1 LNKKIK
7 KNFLA
12 TIIIKSIINNMIP
25 TDKNNNMPKASEA
38 IQMKK
43 FLQKILKNKILKKNL
58 DRAVYLAIKNKKNDY
73 EEIIKKIPSMKSVT
87 AHIEENLLEFYF
99 TSKIV
104 RSRLSKTTRNFL
116 KIYKPTKVNK
126 LIGLV
131 KRFKLKYREI

>member
-1 LNKKIK
+1 M
-7 KNFLA
+7 F
-12 TIIIKSIINNMIP
+12 
-25 TDKNNNMPKASEA
+25 
-38 IQMKK
+38 
-43 FLQKILKNKILKKNL
+43 KKNL
-58 DRAVYLAIKNKKNDY
+58 VILLSILITFLPTQVIAAQSLDGTVTSLNVGESAPYAGILLDPIAASKMLVDQKYLKLELELKLRKEFQEEFASKKFAFD
-73 EEIIKKIPSMKSVT
+73 
-87 AHIEENLLEFYF
+87 LLEFYF

>member
-1 LNKKIK
+1 
-7 KNFLA
+7 
-12 TIIIKSIINNMIP
+12 MIP

-87 AHIEENLLEFYF
+87 AHIEENLLEFYL